1 MAKTLFFQF
10 LPVQIIWPY
19 RKKETAA
26 KSILYEKDCW
36 KLREWLAMNTQ
47 SPHYST
53 QVLLPIISVET
64 QTSVQVKRKKI
75 FYLCDEFHRT
85 IFLDTFQ
92 KMKTPTKHSSIFL
105 FHGTSYAAIQTFFY
119 KAFPHK
125 KINRQRAKKNI
136 FGRTFFKVLTQL
148 CASS

>member
-53 QVLLPIISVET
+53 QFLLPIISVET
-64 QTSVQVKRKKI
+64 QTSVQVNGKKKKEKI

-85 IFLDTFQ
+85 IFFGYVPEN
-92 KMKTPTKHSSIFL
+92 KKKKSPKHSSIFL
-105 FHGTSYAAIQTFFY
+105 FHGTIYAAIQTF
-119 KAFPHK
+119 
-125 KINRQRAKKNI
+125 
-136 FGRTFFKVLTQL
+136 L
-148 CASS
+148 